1 MPENGT
7 GESVLYKGL
16 TFLTSSDWRH
26 ESKETSESITIAGCE
41 AI

>member
-1 MPENGT
+1 MPRNGT

-16 TFLTSSDWRH
+16 TFLTPSEWRH
-26 ESKETSESITIAGCE
+26 EPTETSESITIAGCE